1 MALTQVQAGMMD
13 STAQYYS
20 FKNRIINGAMVIDQR
35 NAGAAVTINS
45 TANTYVVDRWNG
57 VGQASDGVFT
67 LQQSSTAPAGFT
79 KSLLATVT
87 TADSSIGATQYYL
100 IRQIIEGYN
109 VADLGFGAA
118 GASTFTLSFWVRSS
132 VTGTFGGAATD
143 NSALYCYPFSY
154 TISAANTWEQKSIT
168 ITGPTSGSTFD
179 KTNGGG
185 LNLYFSLG
193 MGSTYLGTAGAWAS
207 ATYFSAT
214 GSTNLISTLNAT
226 FYITGVQLEKGSTAT
241 SFDYR
246 PFGTELALCQ
256 RYCWVFGY
264 EDTAVFGS
272 GFEDTAAGYTPS
284 ITPVPMRSAPTIS
297 ANSAASTFT
306 LNDAAGSRVGTA
318 LALSFATKNSITLKL
333 SASGTT
339 TNAGCVMR
347 TNSASS
353 YIVFSSEL

>member
-1 MALTQVQAGMMD
+1 MSVTINGTNGLTFNDA
-13 STAQYYS
+13 STQNTAATGFG

-246 PFGTELALCQ
+246 PYGTELALCE
-256 RYCWVFGY
+256 RYAQFVETSANGQFS
-264 EDTAVFGS
+264 S
-272 GFEDTAAGYTPS
+272 GTMN
-284 ITPVPMRSAPTIS
+284 VPAPYRTTMRSSPSSTAIS
-297 ANSAASTFT
+297 V
-306 LNDAAGSRVGTA
+306 RV
-318 LALSFATKNSITLKL
+318 
-333 SASGTT
+333 SG
-339 TNAGCVMR
+339 NI
-347 TNSASS
+347 SS
-353 YIVFSSEL
+353 YSLNNPTVYGSEFQITANASNPYVLGARYLLTAEL